1 LTHYS
6 SFAATIIVWAVPTV
20 FAIIMHEVMHGVV
33 ARMFG
38 DDTAERAGRL
48 TLNPVPHIDP
58 FGTVILPAFL
68 IFLHLPVF
76 GYARPVPVDFRR
88 LNPARL
94 GMILVAAAGPL
105 TNFTLAVLS
114 AVGIRMVFHPGATGF
129 ALAAAK
135 MLYASV
141 LINVMLG
148 VFNLFPIPPLDG
160 GRVLTG
166 ILPIRLARGYA
177 RLERYGILI
186 LFLLLYTDWV
196 DAVIDPIIRAI
207 TRTLL

>member
-1 LTHYS
+1 LARHS
-6 SFAATIIVWAVPTV
+6 NFVATLIVWAVPTV
-20 FAIIMHEVMHGVV
+20 FAIIMHEVMHGVI

-48 TLNPVPHIDP
+48 TLNPIPHIDP
-58 FGTVILPAFL
+58 FGTVILPALLLFL
-68 IFLHLPVF
+68 RLPVF

-105 TNFTLAVLS
+105 TNFTLALLS
-114 AVGIRMVFHPGATGF
+114 AAGLRMIYHAGASGL
-129 ALAAAK
+129 ALSGAK
-135 MLYASV
+135 MLYASI

-166 ILPIRLARGYA
+166 ILPLRLARGYA

-196 DAVIDPIIRAI
+196 NALVDPIIRVI
-207 TRTLL
+207 TRALL